1 MNRDLKKQRKFRQD
15 TVVNFD
21 LSEEQQLLKDSVDR
35 FVSDNYDLDTRQK
48 LSKNEAGFSDTYW
61 QTMAELGWLGVTV
74 PETHGGFGGTQA
86 DTMVLMEALGKG
98 LVLEPFFAS
107 AVLGTWAIVGGGST
121 ELQSQLLPELMSG
134 TCRLSLAYAEE
145 QSRFDLEDV
154 VTRAT
159 ANDNGYVI
167 NGQKSMV
174 QHGGSADYFVVSART
189 SGGQRDEN
197 GITLFLVDAK
207 NEGVSVDAFP
217 TVDGQQAAELRFS
230 NAQVSA
236 SDQLGNLD
244 EGYNLLQDIAI
255 DGILALSAE
264 AVGAM
269 EILYKDTVTY
279 TQEREQFDHRL
290 ADFQVLQHRMVEMFM
305 EYEQCKSMLYRATL
319 EVVQNGRD
327 AMRIVHALKYM
338 VGKIGTFIG
347 ENAVQLH
354 GGMGVTEELRI
365 GHYFKRLLVIDAQFG
380 NSDHH
385 LACFAG

>member
-1 MNRDLKKQRKFRQD
+1 M
-15 TVVNFD
+15 NFD

-35 FVSDNYDLDTRQK
+35 FVSDNYDLDARQK
-48 LSKNEAGFSDTYW
+48 LSKNDAGFSDTYW

-74 PETHGGFGGTQA
+74 PEAHGGFGGNQA
-86 DTMVLMEALGKG
+86 DTMVLMEAFGKG

-107 AVLGTWAIVGGGST
+107 AILGTRAIVSGGSE
-121 ELQSQLLPELMSG
+121 ELKSKLLPELLNGAS
-134 TCRLSLAYAEE
+134 RLSLAYAEE

-159 ANDNGYVI
+159 PNEHGYI
-167 NGQKSMV
+167 ITGQKSMV
-174 QHGGSADYFVVSART
+174 QHGGSADYFVVSTRT
-189 SGGQRDEN
+189 SGGQLDEG
-197 GITLFLVDAK
+197 GITVFLVDAK
-207 NEGVSVDAFP
+207 SEGLAINAFP
-217 TVDGQQAAELRFS
+217 TVDGLQAAELKFD
-230 NAQVSA
+230 NVQVSPG
-236 SDQLGNLD
+236 DLLGEQD
-244 EGYNLLQDIAI
+244 AGYGLLQDIAI

-269 EILYKDTVTY
+269 EILYKDTVAY

-290 ADFQVLQHRMVEMFM
+290 SDFQVLQHRMVDMFM

-319 EVVQNGRD
+319 EVVQNGRE

-338 VGKIGTFIG
+338 VGKVGTFIG

-365 GHYFKRLLVIDAQFG
+365 GHYFKRLLVIEAQFG
-380 NSDHH
+380 NSDYH
-385 LACFAG
+385 LACFAE

>member
-1 MNRDLKKQRKFRQD
+1 M
-15 TVVNFD
+15 NFD

-74 PETHGGFGGTQA
+74 PEAYGGFGGNQA
-86 DTMVLMEALGKG
+86 DTMVLMEAFGKG

-107 AVLGTWAIVGGGST
+107 AVLGTRAIVSGGSE
-121 ELQSQLLPELMSG
+121 ELQSKLLPELLNGAS
-134 TCRLSLAYAEE
+134 RLSLAYAEE

-159 ANDNGYVI
+159 ANEHGYTI
-167 NGQKSMV
+167 TGQKSMV

-189 SGGQRDEN
+189 NGGQRDES

-207 NEGVSVDAFP
+207 SEGLSINAFP
-217 TVDGQQAAELRFS
+217 TVDGQQAAELQFD
-230 NAQVSA
+230 NVQVSPG
-236 SDQLGNLD
+236 DLLGEQD
-244 EGYNLLQDIAI
+244 AGYRLLQDITI

-269 EILYKDTVTY
+269 EILYKDTVAY

-290 ADFQVLQHRMVEMFM
+290 SDFQVLQHRMVDMFM

-319 EVVQNGRD
+319 EVVQNGRE

-338 VGKIGTFIG
+338 VGKVGTFIG

-385 LACFAG
+385 LACFAE